1 MISRTRLA
9 NEAWEAL
16 LGAHASLLREF
27 AAQDVWEALSLREYD
42 VLYTL
47 AKCPEPI
54 SLAEL
59 NRHVLLSQPALSRM
73 VDRLIQ
79 RGLLARGRAAED
91 GRSVRLSLS
100 ASGTA
105 LQRRVG
111 LAHGADVAHALS
123 ARLDREEMETLARIC
138 RRLTTDPQPDVNGLG
153 ATVNSE
159 VMA

>member
-1 MISRTRLA
+1 MSSRARLA

-16 LGAHASLLREF
+16 LAAHASLLRQF
-27 AAQDVWEALSLREYD
+27 AAQDVWTGLSLREYD

-47 AKCPEPI
+47 SKGDGPV

-79 RGLLARGRAAED
+79 RGLVLRQRASED

-100 ASGTA
+100 PAGTEA
-105 LQRRVG
+105 QRRVG
-111 LAHGADVAHALS
+111 LEHGRDVARALS
-123 ARLDREEMETLARIC
+123 ARLDREDMQTLARIC
-138 RRLTTDPQPDVNGLG
+138 GRLSAANVPAGRD
-153 ATVNSE
+153 E
-159 VMA
+159 VPA